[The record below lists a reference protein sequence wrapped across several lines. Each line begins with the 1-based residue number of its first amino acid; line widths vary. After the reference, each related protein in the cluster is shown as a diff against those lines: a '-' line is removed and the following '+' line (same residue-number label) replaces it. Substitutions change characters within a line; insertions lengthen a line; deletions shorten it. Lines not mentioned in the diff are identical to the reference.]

1 LFLYALSQT
10 AVSMIKVLVADPHII
25 VHKGIKAVFRNSTEI
40 SIVGKVT
47 NDEDLYAFLDDNL
60 VDIVIMELDFS
71 AVDGLSILKKI
82 KNEYPAVRALIFTG
96 QPEEVYAI
104 SSLKAGA
111 SAYLNKSVPSSYI
124 RDAILK
130 ISSGGVYITNQLA
143 QSIAFDET
151 TGNPRRLFK
160 KLSMREVEVL
170 KLLSSGKR
178 NKEIAFE
185 LDINEKTVSTYRSRI
200 MKKLKVRN
208 LVELI
213 RKAQSMHIETF

>member
-1 LFLYALSQT
+1 MSQT
-10 AVSMIKVLVADPHII
+10 AVSMIKVLIADPHII

-82 KNEYPAVRALIFTG
+82 KNEYPSVRALIFTG

>member
-1 LFLYALSQT
+1 MFLYALSQT
-10 AVSMIKVLVADPHII
+10 AVSMIKVLIADPHII

-82 KNEYPAVRALIFTG
+82 KDEYPAVRALIFTG